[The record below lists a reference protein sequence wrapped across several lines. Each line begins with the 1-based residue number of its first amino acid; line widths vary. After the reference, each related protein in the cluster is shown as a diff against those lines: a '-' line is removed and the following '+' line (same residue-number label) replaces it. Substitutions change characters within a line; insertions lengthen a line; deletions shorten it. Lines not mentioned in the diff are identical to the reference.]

1 VETYPK
7 NKAVNEIEELLLDS
21 YVNSQNFDAALG
33 LLDKFS
39 SSDFDEAKQIV
50 SYLKANSLYKSGQ
63 FASAIEYYTAA
74 INPLIIA
81 NATYWKAQASYELK
95 EYALALELFQEAKR
109 FPKFSSLPFAKEI
122 DHKGYCYFQL
132 KNYPAAIDA
141 FEAFLKQAQTVK
153 YERDA

>member
-1 VETYPK
+1 
-7 NKAVNEIEELLLDS
+7 
-21 YVNSQNFDAALG
+21 LG

-74 INPLIIA
+74 ILIIA

-122 DHKGYCYFQL
+122 DVIFS
-132 KNYPAAIDA
+132 
-141 FEAFLKQAQTVK
+141 
-153 YERDA
+153 